1 MKSLNLKS
9 VKDKFSDIVVRLLP
23 DKLYLQMVYR
33 RNMGQR
39 LNLKNPVTFQEKI
52 QWLKLYNRR
61 PEYTRMVD
69 KYAAKEYVESVI
81 GADYIIPTLGV
92 WNKAE
97 DIDFDSLPDKFV
109 LKTTHD
115 SGGVV
120 VCRDKSALDK
130 SATISM
136 LRERLKHKIYYHNR
150 EWPYKNVTPRIIA
163 EQYMEDES
171 GYELKDYKIFCFNGE
186 PKFLKVDF
194 NRYIKHRANYY
205 DTEWNLLPF
214 YEKDY
219 PNDAAHVIERPQNFT
234 DMLRLAKDISK
245 GIPFVRIDLY
255 NIRGKIFFGEITFF
269 PASGLGVFS
278 PDQWNVVIGQ
288 MIDLEVFRGGKWPGY
303 EIIVW
308 DIWSADRYLEAC

>member
-1 MKSLNLKS
+1 M
-9 VKDKFSDIVVRLLP
+9 
-23 DKLYLQMVYR
+23 
-33 RNMGQR
+33 
-39 LNLKNPVTFQEKI
+39 
-52 QWLKLYNRR
+52 
-61 PEYTRMVD
+61 
-69 KYAAKEYVESVI
+69 
-81 GADYIIPTLGV
+81 
-92 WNKAE
+92 
-97 DIDFDSLPDKFV
+97 
-109 LKTTHD
+109 
-115 SGGVV
+115 

-288 MIDLEVFRGGKWPGY
+288 MIDLEVFRGGVNGL
-303 EIIVW
+303 
-308 DIWSADRYLEAC
+308 DMR